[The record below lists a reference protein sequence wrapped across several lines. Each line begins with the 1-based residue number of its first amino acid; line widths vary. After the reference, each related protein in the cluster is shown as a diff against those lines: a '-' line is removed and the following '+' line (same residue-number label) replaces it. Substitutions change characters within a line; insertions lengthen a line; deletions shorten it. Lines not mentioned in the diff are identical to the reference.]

1 MSQLKEQN
9 GKYYQ
14 QYKVVMLATNYG
26 KLTLY
31 DYKDLKTLSYALGNH
46 KGSTNLIPQHLY
58 ILSDD
63 EIKEGDWVLYK
74 NKPCLVSLYAYSG
87 EMKVTLIYAIKY
99 CKKIIATT
107 DTLII
112 TNMSDSNAVRE
123 IDFDIEVPKLSDSF
137 IKKYIE
143 EYNKGSQITK
153 VLVEYEFNQH
163 KFMVTLCTTKE
174 KEYNLKVD
182 SNNTITIKKVKDSY
196 SREEVEKL
204 VINALKTRVVWQ
216 SEIDNWIKENL

>member
-1 MSQLKEQN
+1 MSSLKEQN

-14 QYKVVMLATNYG
+14 QCEVVMLATNYG

-63 EIKEGDWVLYK
+63 EIKEGDWVYDTITNTIQK
-74 NKPCLVSLYAYSG
+74 AMYSH
-87 EMKVTLIYAIKY
+87 EILKRDF
-99 CKKIIATT
+99 KKIIATT

-112 TNMSDSNAVRE
+112 ANMSDSNAVRE
-123 IDFDIEVPKLSDSF
+123 IDFDIEVPKPSNSF
-137 IKKYIE
+137 ISKYIE
-143 EYNKGSQITK
+143 EYNKDNQIID
-153 VLVEYEFNQH
+153 VLIEYS
-163 KFMVTLCTTKE
+163 KE
-174 KEYNLKVD
+174 WVGKEYVDDIDAYGYDKFEKRLKINSD
-182 SNNTITIKKVKDSY
+182 NTITIKKLKNSY